1 MPDDPVMASKQYIS
15 APNDISTFPFICM
28 YAIPIYEAD
37 TGEKNVMEKLQM
49 SFSKLMKLMSSVKQ
63 KSHIGLKRPT
73 LNHDIVG

>member
-1 MPDDPVMASKQYIS
+1 MSDDPVTASKQYIS

-49 SFSKLMKLMSSVKQ
+49 SFSKLMKRKSSAKQ
-63 KSHIGLKRPT
+63 KKPHKIEATNYSKS
-73 LNHDIVG
+73 